1 MKIIILLIS
10 LCFLSCNRSPSI
22 TDQDLDGNVLFDLS
36 LYQPEKY
43 LVSAYNPNPSDQE
56 KQIPVLIAAHGYSA
70 STFEWDELRKY
81 ADSVKSGIL
90 ISQVLLGGHGR
101 TYEDFKNSTWRDWQ
115 ASILL
120 EYKKL
125 VQAGYT
131 NISFIGSSTGCP
143 LILNLLNENS
153 LSQIPP
159 NQIILIDPIIIP
171 SNKMLSLAGIVG
183 PMIGY
188 TSVDFD
194 SELERKHWYHYRPQ
208 ETLQELLDIITVVR
222 KELESGIALPALTD
236 VSIYKSTYDEV
247 ADRVSGILIYNGIK
261 SNTMNSKEIF
271 MVNSHI
277 HVMTRLQGRNNIS
290 SNDISIQKL
299 IFNQIIEKTN
309 KTKK

>member
-1 MKIIILLIS
+1 MKIFILLIS

-43 LVSAYNPNPSDQE
+43 LVSAYKPNPSDQE

-143 LILNLLNENS
+143 LILNLLYENS

-171 SNKMLSLAGIVG
+171 SNKILSLAGIVG

-222 KELESGIALPALTD
+222 KELESGIALPPLTD
-236 VSIYKSTYDEV
+236 LSIYKSKYDEV
-247 ADRVSGILIYNGIK
+247 ADRISGVLIYNGIE
-261 SNTMNSKEIF
+261 SNTMNSKEID

-277 HVMTRLQGRNNIS
+277 HVMTRLQGRNNITD
-290 SNDISIQKL
+290 NDISIQKML
-299 IFNQIIEKTN
+299 FNQIIEKTK

>member
-1 MKIIILLIS
+1 MKIFILLIS
-10 LCFLSCNRSPSI
+10 FCFLSCNRSPSI

-43 LVSAYNPNPSDQE
+43 LVSAYKPNPSDQE

-101 TYEDFKNSTWRDWQ
+101 TYQDFKNSTWRDWQ

-143 LILNLLNENS
+143 LILNLLYENS

-171 SNKMLSLAGIVG
+171 SNKILSLAGIVG

-236 VSIYKSTYDEV
+236 LSIYKSKYDEV
-247 ADRVSGILIYNGIK
+247 ADRISGVLIYNGIE
-261 SNTMNSKEIF
+261 SNSMNSKEID

-277 HVMTRLQGRNNIS
+277 HVMTRLQGRNNITD
-290 SNDISIQKL
+290 NDISIQKM

>member
-1 MKIIILLIS
+1 MKILLFILLLFIT
-10 LCFLSCNRSPSI
+10 SCNNTPSI
-22 TDQDLDGNVLFDLS
+22 TDQDLDGNVLFDPS

-43 LVSAYNPNPSDQE
+43 LVSAYKPNPSDQE
-56 KQIPVLIAAHGYSA
+56 KQMPVLIAAHGYSA

-101 TYEDFKNSTWRDWQ
+101 TYADFKNSTWRDWQ

-143 LILNLLNENS
+143 LILNLLYENS

-159 NQIILIDPIIIP
+159 HQIILIDPIIVP
-171 SNKMLSLAGIVG
+171 SNKILSLAGIVG

-208 ETLQELLDIITVVR
+208 ETLQELLDIITEVR
-222 KELESGIALPALTD
+222 QELESGITLPTQTD
-236 VSIYKSTYDEV
+236 ISIYKSTYDEV
-247 ADRVSGILIYNGIK
+247 ADRISGILIYNGIK
-261 SNTMNSKEIF
+261 SNPMSSKDIY
-271 MVNSHI
+271 MINSHV
-277 HVMTRLQGRNNIS
+277 HVMTRLQGRNNITN
-290 SNDISIQKL
+290 NDILIQKN

>member
-43 LVSAYNPNPSDQE
+43 LVSAYKPNPSDQE
-56 KQIPVLIAAHGYSA
+56 MQIPVLIAAHGYSA

-101 TYEDFKNSTWRDWQ
+101 TYDDFKNSTWRDWQ

-143 LILNLLNENS
+143 LILNLLYENS

-171 SNKMLSLAGIVG
+171 SNKILSLAGIVG

-222 KELESGIALPALTD
+222 KELELGIALPALTD
-236 VSIYKSTYDEV
+236 LSIYKSKYDEV
-247 ADRVSGILIYNGIK
+247 ADRISGVLIYNGIE
-261 SNTMNSKEIF
+261 SNSMNSKEID

-277 HVMTRLQGRNNIS
+277 HVMTRLQGRNNITD
-290 SNDISIQKL
+290 NDISIQKM

>member
-1 MKIIILLIS
+1 MKIFILLIS

-43 LVSAYNPNPSDQE
+43 LVSAYKPNPSDQE

-101 TYEDFKNSTWRDWQ
+101 TYQDFKNSTWRDWQ

-143 LILNLLNENS
+143 LILNLLYENS

-171 SNKMLSLAGIVG
+171 SNKILSLAGIVG

-222 KELESGIALPALTD
+222 KELESGIALPPLTD
-236 VSIYKSTYDEV
+236 LSIYKSKHDEV
-247 ADRVSGILIYNGIK
+247 ADRISGILIYNGIE
-261 SNTMNSKEIF
+261 SNTMNSKEID

-277 HVMTRLQGRNNIS
+277 HVMTRLQGRNNITD
-290 SNDISIQKL
+290 NDISIQKM

>member
-36 LYQPEKY
+36 LYQPDKY
-43 LVSAYNPNPSDQE
+43 LVSAYKPNPSDQE

-101 TYEDFKNSTWRDWQ
+101 TYDDFKNSTWRDWQ

-143 LILNLLNENS
+143 LILNLLYENS

-171 SNKMLSLAGIVG
+171 SNKILSLAGIVG

-222 KELESGIALPALTD
+222 KELESGIALPPLTD
-236 VSIYKSTYDEV
+236 LSIYKSKYDEV
-247 ADRVSGILIYNGIK
+247 ADRISGILIYNGIE
-261 SNTMNSKEIF
+261 SNTMNSKEID

-277 HVMTRLQGRNNIS
+277 HVMTRLQGRKNITD
-290 SNDISIQKL
+290 NDISIQKML
-299 IFNQIIEKTN
+299 FNQIIEKTK

>member
-1 MKIIILLIS
+1 MKIFILLIS
-10 LCFLSCNRSPSI
+10 FCFLSCNRSPSI

-43 LVSAYNPNPSDQE
+43 LVSAYKPNPSDQE

-101 TYEDFKNSTWRDWQ
+101 TYQDFKNSTWRDWQ

-143 LILNLLNENS
+143 LILNLLYENS

-171 SNKMLSLAGIVG
+171 SNKILSLAGIVG

-236 VSIYKSTYDEV
+236 LSIYKSKYDEV
-247 ADRVSGILIYNGIK
+247 ADRISGVLIYNGIE
-261 SNTMNSKEIF
+261 SNSMNSKEIY

-277 HVMTRLQGRNNIS
+277 HVMTRLQGRNNIID
-290 SNDISIQKL
+290 NDISIQKM

>member
-1 MKIIILLIS
+1 MKIFILLIS

-43 LVSAYNPNPSDQE
+43 LVSAYKPNPSDQE

-143 LILNLLNENS
+143 LILNLLYENS

-171 SNKMLSLAGIVG
+171 SNKILSLAGIVG

-222 KELESGIALPALTD
+222 KELESGIALPPLTD
-236 VSIYKSTYDEV
+236 LSIYKSKYDEV
-247 ADRVSGILIYNGIK
+247 ADRISGILIYNGIE
-261 SNTMNSKEIF
+261 SNTMNSKEID

-277 HVMTRLQGRNNIS
+277 HVMTRLQGRNNITD
-290 SNDISIQKL
+290 NDISIQKM

>member
-43 LVSAYNPNPSDQE
+43 LVSAYKPNPSDQE

-171 SNKMLSLAGIVG
+171 SNKILSLAGIVG

-222 KELESGIALPALTD
+222 KELESGIVLPALTD
-236 VSIYKSTYDEV
+236 LSIYKSKYDEV
-247 ADRVSGILIYNGIK
+247 ADRISGILIYNGIE
-261 SNTMNSKEIF
+261 SNSMNSKEID

-290 SNDISIQKL
+290 DNDISIQKL

>member
-1 MKIIILLIS
+1 MKIFILLIS

-43 LVSAYNPNPSDQE
+43 LVSAYKPNPSDQE

-101 TYEDFKNSTWRDWQ
+101 TYDDFKNSTWRDWQ

-143 LILNLLNENS
+143 LILNLLYENS

-171 SNKMLSLAGIVG
+171 SNKILSLAGIVG

-222 KELESGIALPALTD
+222 KELESGIALPPLTD
-236 VSIYKSTYDEV
+236 LSIYKSKYDEV
-247 ADRVSGILIYNGIK
+247 ADRISGILIYNGIK
-261 SNTMNSKEIF
+261 SNTMNSKEID

-277 HVMTRLQGRNNIS
+277 HVMTRLQGRNNITD
-290 SNDISIQKL
+290 NDISIQKM

>member
-1 MKIIILLIS
+1 MKIFILLIS

-43 LVSAYNPNPSDQE
+43 LVSAYKPNPSDQE

-143 LILNLLNENS
+143 LILNLLYENS

-171 SNKMLSLAGIVG
+171 SNKILSLAGIVG

-236 VSIYKSTYDEV
+236 LSIYKSKYDEV
-247 ADRVSGILIYNGIK
+247 ADRISGILIYNGIK
-261 SNTMNSKEIF
+261 SNTMNSKEID

-277 HVMTRLQGRNNIS
+277 HVMTRLQGRNNITD
-290 SNDISIQKL
+290 NDISIQKM

>member
-1 MKIIILLIS
+1 MKIFILLIS

-43 LVSAYNPNPSDQE
+43 LVSAYKPNPSDQE

-143 LILNLLNENS
+143 LILNLLYENS

-171 SNKMLSLAGIVG
+171 SNKILSLAGIVG

-222 KELESGIALPALTD
+222 KELESGIALPPLTD
-236 VSIYKSTYDEV
+236 LSIYKSKYDEV
-247 ADRVSGILIYNGIK
+247 ADRISGILIYNGIE
-261 SNTMNSKEIF
+261 SNTMNSKEID

-277 HVMTRLQGRNNIS
+277 HVMTRLQGRNNITD
-290 SNDISIQKL
+290 NDISIQKML
-299 IFNQIIEKTN
+299 FNQIIEKTN

>member
-43 LVSAYNPNPSDQE
+43 LVSAYKPNPSDQE

-143 LILNLLNENS
+143 LILNLVYENT

-171 SNKMLSLAGIVG
+171 SNKILSLAGIVG

-222 KELESGIALPALTD
+222 KELESGIALPPLTD
-236 VSIYKSTYDEV
+236 LSIYKSKYDEV
-247 ADRVSGILIYNGIK
+247 ADRISGILIYNGIE
-261 SNTMNSKEIF
+261 SNTMNSK
-271 MVNSHI
+271 
-277 HVMTRLQGRNNIS
+277 
-290 SNDISIQKL
+290 
-299 IFNQIIEKTN
+299 
-309 KTKK
+309 

>member
-1 MKIIILLIS
+1 MKIITLLIS
-10 LCFLSCNRSPSI
+10 LCILSCNRTPSI

-43 LVSAYNPNPSDQE
+43 LVSAYKPNPSDQE

-81 ADSVKSGIL
+81 ADSIKSGIL

-101 TYEDFKNSTWRDWQ
+101 TYQDFKNSTWRDWQ

-125 VQAGYT
+125 VQAGFT

-143 LILNLLNENS
+143 LILNLLYENS

-171 SNKMLSLAGIVG
+171 SNKILSLAGIVG
-183 PMIGY
+183 PIIGY

-261 SNTMNSKEIF
+261 SNTMNSKEIY
-271 MVNSHI
+271 MINSHI

>member
-43 LVSAYNPNPSDQE
+43 LVSAYKPNPSDKE

-101 TYEDFKNSTWRDWQ
+101 TYQDFKNSTWRDWQ

-143 LILNLLNENS
+143 LILNLLYENS

-159 NQIILIDPIIIP
+159 NQILLIDPIIIP
-171 SNKMLSLAGIVG
+171 SNKILSLAGIVG
-183 PMIGY
+183 PIIGY

-236 VSIYKSTYDEV
+236 LSIYKSKYDEV
-247 ADRVSGILIYNGIK
+247 ADRVSGILIYNGIE
-261 SNTMNSKEIF
+261 SNSMNSKEID

-277 HVMTRLQGRNNIS
+277 HVMTRLQGRNNITD
-290 SNDISIQKL
+290 NDISIQKM

>member
-1 MKIIILLIS
+1 MKIFILLIS
-10 LCFLSCNRSPSI
+10 FCFLSCNRSPSI

-43 LVSAYNPNPSDQE
+43 LVSAYKPNPSDKE

-143 LILNLLNENS
+143 LILNLLYENY

-159 NQIILIDPIIIP
+159 NQILLIDPIIIP
-171 SNKMLSLAGIVG
+171 SNKILSLAGIVG

-236 VSIYKSTYDEV
+236 LSIYKSKYDEV
-247 ADRVSGILIYNGIK
+247 ADRISGVLIYNGIE
-261 SNTMNSKEIF
+261 SNSMNSKEID

-277 HVMTRLQGRNNIS
+277 HVMTRLQGRNNITD
-290 SNDISIQKL
+290 NDISIQKM

>member
-1 MKIIILLIS
+1 MKIFILLIS

-43 LVSAYNPNPSDQE
+43 LVSAYKPNPSDQE

-143 LILNLLNENS
+143 LILNLLYENS

-171 SNKMLSLAGIVG
+171 SNKILSLAGIVG

-222 KELESGIALPALTD
+222 KELESGIALPPLTD
-236 VSIYKSTYDEV
+236 LSIYKSKYDEV
-247 ADRVSGILIYNGIK
+247 ADRISGVLIYNGIE
-261 SNTMNSKEIF
+261 SNSMNSKEID

-277 HVMTRLQGRNNIS
+277 HVMTRLQGRNNITD
-290 SNDISIQKL
+290 NDISIQKM

>member
-43 LVSAYNPNPSDQE
+43 LVSTYKPNPSDQE

-81 ADSVKSGIL
+81 ADSIKSGTL

-101 TYEDFKNSTWRDWQ
+101 TYQDFKNSTWRDWQ

-143 LILNLLNENS
+143 LILNLLYENS

-171 SNKMLSLAGIVG
+171 SNKILSLAGIVG
-183 PMIGY
+183 PIIGY

-261 SNTMNSKEIF
+261 SNTMNSKEIY

>member
-1 MKIIILLIS
+1 MKIITLLIS
-10 LCFLSCNRSPSI
+10 LCILSCNRTPSI

-43 LVSAYNPNPSDQE
+43 LVSAYKPNPSDQE

-81 ADSVKSGIL
+81 ADSIKSGIL

-101 TYEDFKNSTWRDWQ
+101 TYQDFKNSTWRDWQ

-143 LILNLLNENS
+143 LILNLLYENS

-171 SNKMLSLAGIVG
+171 SNKILSLAGIVG
-183 PMIGY
+183 PIIGY

-261 SNTMNSKEIF
+261 SNTMNSKEIY

>member
-1 MKIIILLIS
+1 MKLLLI
-10 LCFLSCNRSPSI
+10 FLLLFISSCNNTPSI
-22 TDQDLDGNVLFDLS
+22 TDQDLDGNLLFDPS
-36 LYQPEKY
+36 LYEPEKY
-43 LVSAYNPNPSDQE
+43 LVSAYKPNPSDQE
-56 KQIPVLIAAHGYSA
+56 KQMPVLIAAHGYSA
-70 STFEWDELRKY
+70 TTFEWDELRNY

-101 TYEDFKNSTWRDWQ
+101 TYADFKNSTWRDWQ

-143 LILNLLNENS
+143 LILNLLYENY
-153 LSQIPP
+153 LFQIPP
-159 NQIILIDPIIIP
+159 HQIILIDPIIVP
-171 SNKMLSLAGIVG
+171 SNKILSLAGIVG

-222 KELESGIALPALTD
+222 QELESGITLPTQTD
-236 VSIYKSTYDEV
+236 ISIYKSTYDEV

-261 SNTMNSKEIF
+261 SNSFNSKDIY
-271 MVNSHI
+271 MINSHV
-277 HVMTRLQGRNNIS
+277 HVMTRLQGRNNVTD
-290 SNDISIQKL
+290 NDISIQKN

>member
-1 MKIIILLIS
+1 MKIFILLIS
-10 LCFLSCNRSPSI
+10 FCFLSCNRSPSI

-43 LVSAYNPNPSDQE
+43 LVSAYKPNPSDKE

-101 TYEDFKNSTWRDWQ
+101 TYQDFKNSTWRDWQ
-115 ASILL
+115 ESILL

-143 LILNLLNENS
+143 LILNLLYENS

-159 NQIILIDPIIIP
+159 NQILLIDPIIIP
-171 SNKMLSLAGIVG
+171 SNKILSLAGIVG
-183 PMIGY
+183 PIIGY

-222 KELESGIALPALTD
+222 KELESGIALPPLTD
-236 VSIYKSTYDEV
+236 LSIYKSKYDEV
-247 ADRVSGILIYNGIK
+247 ADRVSGILIYNGIE
-261 SNTMNSKEIF
+261 SNSMNSKEIY

-277 HVMTRLQGRNNIS
+277 HVMTRLQGRNNIID
-290 SNDISIQKL
+290 NDISIQKM

>member
-43 LVSAYNPNPSDQE
+43 LVSAYKPNPSDKE

-90 ISQVLLGGHGR
+90 LSQVLLGGHGR

-143 LILNLLNENS
+143 LILNLLYENY

-159 NQIILIDPIIIP
+159 NQILLIDPIIIP
-171 SNKMLSLAGIVG
+171 SNKILSLAGIVG

-222 KELESGIALPALTD
+222 KELESGIALPPLTD
-236 VSIYKSTYDEV
+236 LSIYKSKYDEV
-247 ADRVSGILIYNGIK
+247 ADRVSGILIYNGIE
-261 SNTMNSKEIF
+261 SNSMNSKEIY

-277 HVMTRLQGRNNIS
+277 HVMTRLQGRNNITD
-290 SNDISIQKL
+290 NDISIQKM

>member
-43 LVSAYNPNPSDQE
+43 LVSAYKPNPSDQE
-56 KQIPVLIAAHGYSA
+56 MQIPVLIAAHGYSA

-143 LILNLLNENS
+143 LILNLLYENS

-171 SNKMLSLAGIVG
+171 SNKILSLAGIVG

-236 VSIYKSTYDEV
+236 LSIYKSKYDEV
-247 ADRVSGILIYNGIK
+247 ADRISGVLIYNGIE
-261 SNTMNSKEIF
+261 SNSMNSKEID

-277 HVMTRLQGRNNIS
+277 HVMTRLQGRNNITD
-290 SNDISIQKL
+290 NDISIQKM

>member
-43 LVSAYNPNPSDQE
+43 LVSAYKPNPREQE

-101 TYEDFKNSTWRDWQ
+101 TYQDFKNSTWRDWQ

-143 LILNLLNENS
+143 LILNLVYENT

-171 SNKMLSLAGIVG
+171 SNKILSLAGIVG

-222 KELESGIALPALTD
+222 KELESGIALPPLTD
-236 VSIYKSTYDEV
+236 LSIYKSKYDEV
-247 ADRVSGILIYNGIK
+247 ADRVSGILIYNGIE
-261 SNTMNSKEIF
+261 SNSMNSKEIY

-277 HVMTRLQGRNNIS
+277 HVMTRLQGRNNIID
-290 SNDISIQKL
+290 NDISIQKM

>member
-1 MKIIILLIS
+1 MKIITLLIS
-10 LCFLSCNRSPSI
+10 LCILSCNRTPSI

-43 LVSAYNPNPSDQE
+43 LVSAYKPNPSDQE

-81 ADSVKSGIL
+81 ADSIKSGIL

-101 TYEDFKNSTWRDWQ
+101 TYQDFKNSTWRDSQ

-143 LILNLLNENS
+143 LILNLLYENS

-171 SNKMLSLAGIVG
+171 SNKILSLAGIVG
-183 PMIGY
+183 PIIGY

-261 SNTMNSKEIF
+261 SNTMNSKEIY
-271 MVNSHI
+271 MINSHI

>member
-36 LYQPEKY
+36 LYQPDKY
-43 LVSAYNPNPSDQE
+43 LVSAYKPNPSDQE

-81 ADSVKSGIL
+81 ADSLKSGIL

-143 LILNLLNENS
+143 LILNLLYENS

-171 SNKMLSLAGIVG
+171 SNKILSLAGIVG

-222 KELESGIALPALTD
+222 KELESGIALPPLTD
-236 VSIYKSTYDEV
+236 LSIYKSKYDEV
-247 ADRVSGILIYNGIK
+247 ADRISGILIYNGIE
-261 SNTMNSKEIF
+261 SNTMNSKEID

-277 HVMTRLQGRNNIS
+277 HVMTRLQGRNNITD
-290 SNDISIQKL
+290 NDISIQKML
-299 IFNQIIEKTN
+299 FNQIIEKTK

>member
-43 LVSAYNPNPSDQE
+43 LVSAYKPNPSDQE

-143 LILNLLNENS
+143 LILNLLYENS

-171 SNKMLSLAGIVG
+171 SNKILSLAGIVG

-222 KELESGIALPALTD
+222 KELESGIALPPLTD
-236 VSIYKSTYDEV
+236 LSIYKSKYDEV
-247 ADRVSGILIYNGIK
+247 ADRISGILIYNGIE
-261 SNTMNSKEIF
+261 SNTMNSKEID

-277 HVMTRLQGRNNIS
+277 HVMTRLQGRNNITD
-290 SNDISIQKL
+290 NDISIQKML
-299 IFNQIIEKTN
+299 FNQIIEKTK

>member
-10 LCFLSCNRSPSI
+10 LCILSCNRTPSI

-43 LVSAYNPNPSDQE
+43 LVSAYKPNPSDQE

-290 SNDISIQKL
+290 DNDISIQKL

>member
-10 LCFLSCNRSPSI
+10 LCILSCNRTPSI

-43 LVSAYNPNPSDQE
+43 LVSAYKPNPSDQE

-81 ADSVKSGIL
+81 ADSIKSGIL

-101 TYEDFKNSTWRDWQ
+101 TYQDFKNSTWRDWQ

-143 LILNLLNENS
+143 LILNLLYENS
-153 LSQIPP
+153 LYQIPP

-171 SNKMLSLAGIVG
+171 SNKILSLAGIVG
-183 PMIGY
+183 PIIGY

-261 SNTMNSKEIF
+261 SNTMNSKEIY

>member
-43 LVSAYNPNPSDQE
+43 LVSAYKPNPSDQE

-70 STFEWDELRKY
+70 CTFEWDELRKY

-143 LILNLLNENS
+143 LILNLLYENS

-159 NQIILIDPIIIP
+159 NQILLIDPIIIP
-171 SNKMLSLAGIVG
+171 SNKILSLAGIVG

-236 VSIYKSTYDEV
+236 LSIYKSKYDEV
-247 ADRVSGILIYNGIK
+247 ADRISGILIYNGIE
-261 SNTMNSKEIF
+261 SNSMNSKEIY

-277 HVMTRLQGRNNIS
+277 HVMTRLQGRNNITD
-290 SNDISIQKL
+290 NNISIQKM

>member
-10 LCFLSCNRSPSI
+10 LCILSCNRTPSI

-43 LVSAYNPNPSDQE
+43 LVSAYKPNPSDQE

-81 ADSVKSGIL
+81 ADSIKSGIL

-101 TYEDFKNSTWRDWQ
+101 TYQDFKNSTWRDWQ

-143 LILNLLNENS
+143 LILNLLYENS

-171 SNKMLSLAGIVG
+171 SNKILSLAGIVG
-183 PMIGY
+183 PIIGY

-261 SNTMNSKEIF
+261 SNTMNSKEIY
-271 MVNSHI
+271 MINSHI